1 MAKFKKAVESLS
13 TKKAAPK
20 RAVSGEDDDGV
31 HFIRRNKWKAAA
43 DPVPSSKKNSKASG
57 ALLKASPS
65 SANDQTK
72 VLAHLNAKV
81 FPSTP
86 VSLPDRSPLEV
97 VQSLQGNLLEVMSQL
112 FDLGGRM
119 SEQAWKKDEIDALS
133 AKLHEEKDT
142 ILTKGKEIKAL
153 KLKVK
158 NQDEAGG
165 TSGIGEQRVGGPAAG
180 VKGRNMLTEAHRI
193 EFC

>member
-20 RAVSGEDDDGV
+20 RAVSGEGDDNV
-31 HFIRRNKWKAAA
+31 HFIRRNKCKAAA
-43 DPVPSSKKNSKASG
+43 DPVPSSNKKSKASG
-57 ALLKASPS
+57 ALLKPSPS
-65 SANDQTK
+65 SENDQTK

-86 VSLPDRSPLEV
+86 VSLPGRSPLEV
-97 VQSLQGNLLEVMSQL
+97 VQSLQGDLLEVMSQL

-119 SEQAWKKDEIDALS
+119 SEQASNKDEIDALS

-142 ILTKGKEIKAL
+142 ILAKGKEIKAL
-153 KLKVK
+153 KLKVN

-165 TSGIGEQRVGGPAAG
+165 TSGVGEQRVEGPAAG
-180 VKGRNMLTEAHRI
+180 VKGRNM
-193 EFC
+193 